1 MKNLYGID
9 YGAKLAGTTVV
20 AYSEG
25 SEVRFCAS
33 AKKQDADRFLL
44 DFFAHRPPG
53 KIFIDAPLSLP
64 EVYCTG
70 TENLQEGKI
79 PDFHYRACDRELG
92 AMSPMFLGGLTAR
105 AMRLAFHLRKQGWE
119 VHETYPGALARMC
132 GLQELGYKKS
142 REGIAQ
148 CLERLRERNE
158 FLPEMQEIPGTWHQL
173 DALLAFLSACRADR
187 GEANACGEEGALIW
201 Y

>member
-64 EVYCTG
+64 EVYRTG
-70 TENLQEGKI
+70 AENLQEGKV

-105 AMRLAFHLRKQGWE
+105 AMKTAFHLRKAGHK
-119 VHETYPGALARMC
+119 VYETYPGMAARHFALPKI
-132 GLQELGYKKS
+132 GYKGEKTAI
-142 REGIAQ
+142 EA
-148 CLERLRERNE
+148 CLQSLSEKMPLTATV
-158 FLPEMQEIPGTWHQL
+158 PSPPDWHHF
-173 DALLAFLSACRADR
+173 DALLALCSAIRHCENRASEIGD
-187 GEANACGEEGALIW
+187 EEGKIIF
-201 Y
+201 